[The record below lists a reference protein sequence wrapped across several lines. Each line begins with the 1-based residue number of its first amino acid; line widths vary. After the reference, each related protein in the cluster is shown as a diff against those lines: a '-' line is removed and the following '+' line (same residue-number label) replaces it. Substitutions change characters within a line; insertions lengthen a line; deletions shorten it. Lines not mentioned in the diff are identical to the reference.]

1 MLHNFFYWG
10 SEFHKI
16 FTKLIGFLIRSD
28 PETFMMKCVIPF
40 KNVEIQI
47 KDSREEIQTIYT
59 KWLNSYKFY
68 QIKIVPKWNWYTIK
82 GNKIFPF
89 LLNGDYSESSLL

>member
-28 PETFMMKCVIPF
+28 SETFMMKCVIPF

-59 KWLNSYKFY
+59 KSLNSYKFY
-68 QIKIVPKWNWYTIK
+68 QIKIVPKWN
-82 GNKIFPF
+82 
-89 LLNGDYSESSLL
+89 